1 MSGKME
7 PTNIVMSIRPEYADK
22 IMAGQ
27 KTIELRRR
35 IPKSMRPG
43 QTLFIYASSPQKA
56 LVGAA
61 IVTDVKCLPVSRLWQ
76 QYAQSACVQEETF
89 RRYFCGMDE
98 GFGLLLSQVVRFK
111 SPIPV
116 AELRD
121 RFGFFPPQSYRYVRD
136 FFTDLVD
143 DERIQVPARHE
154 CDNRVRGPSS
164 GRRYAH

>member
-1 MSGKME
+1 ME
-7 PTNIVMSIRPEYADK
+7 PTDIVMSIRPEYADK

-35 IPKSMRPG
+35 IPKSLRLG
-43 QTLFIYASSPQKA
+43 QTVYIYASSPQKA

-61 IVTDVKCLPVSRLWQ
+61 IVTDVKRLPVSRLWRH
-76 QYAQSACVQEETF
+76 YAKLACVQEEAF
-89 RRYFCGMDE
+89 QRYFCGLDE
-98 GFGLLLSQVVRFK
+98 GFGLLLSHVVRFK

-121 RFGFFPPQSYRYVRD
+121 RFGFVPPQSYRYVRH

-143 DERIQVPARHE
+143 DERIQVPARHQ
-154 CDNRVRGPSS
+154 CDNRSRGPMSC
-164 GRRYAH
+164 RFYAH